1 MVEPDA
7 EMKVIKL
14 RLPTS
19 VTREIHYGRTTI
31 SLLKISVLDVP
42 KGGFKCQGNFSIRE
56 IDLEAAH
63 LLTSSWNRISADT
76 IRNCFAHG
84 RFCEA
89 LEDFQKHYRLS
100 TVIEPP
106 GAMQKEEYEEWM
118 SIDEVIPVAATL
130 TDLEICRAICEQVQ
144 AIKGD
149 DSDGDE
155 CVEGNPPTNAEMRQ
169 ALDILKH
176 GMQHRSTNLRKQY
189 EYKQYINELL
199 RNNSRQA
206 AINEFFNC

>member
-1 MVEPDA
+1 MVRAKQKVVEPNA

-14 RLPTS
+14 RLLTP
-19 VTREIHYGRTTI
+19 VTRELHYGRTTI
-31 SLLKISVLDVP
+31 SLLKISVLNVP
-42 KGGFKCQGNFSIRE
+42 KGGFKCH
-56 IDLEAAH
+56 EAAH
-63 LLTSSWNRISADT
+63 LLTSSWNRISADA

-84 RFCEA
+84 RLCEA
-89 LEDFQKHYRLS
+89 LEEKLS

-106 GAMQKEEYEEWM
+106 EAMQKEEYEQWTF
-118 SIDEVIPVAATL
+118 IDEVIPVAVTL
-130 TDLEICRAICEQVQ
+130 TDLEICRAVCEQVQ
-144 AIKGD
+144 AIEGD

-169 ALDILKH
+169 ALDILNH
-176 GMQHRSTNLRKQY
+176 GMQYHSTNFRKQY

-206 AINEFFNC
+206 AINEIFNRYF